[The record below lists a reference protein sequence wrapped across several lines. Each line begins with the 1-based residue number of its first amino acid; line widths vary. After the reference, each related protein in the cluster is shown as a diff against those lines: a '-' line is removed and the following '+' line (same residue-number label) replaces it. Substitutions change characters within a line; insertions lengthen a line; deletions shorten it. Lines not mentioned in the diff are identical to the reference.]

1 MDSSNYVY
9 IQQTENTSLF
19 RCVAVFKT
27 QTQVGQHKRLWYL
40 SHWRAAMALTSL
52 SIRAAPP
59 EPSLLAFTKYGTKV
73 SQHKRFWSL
82 IALMSSDGSYE
93 PKHLHSFASVLAFC
107 IHKVW
112 YSSNKHKRASTK
124 RFWYSSH
131 QGAARAHASIGIMQS
146 SQSLRFTHAQGME
159 VEEGSDKAFRPPT
172 H

>member
-9 IQQTENTSLF
+9 IQQTENTGLF
-19 RCVAVFKT
+19 GCVAVIKT
-27 QTQVGQHKRLWYL
+27 QTQVGQHKRVWYL

-52 SIRAAPP
+52 SIRAALP
-59 EPSLLAFTKYGTKV
+59 EPSLLLFTKYGTKV

-93 PKHLHSFASVLAFC
+93 PKHLHSFASAFAFC

-124 RFWYSSH
+124 IFWYSSH
-131 QGAARAHASIGIMQS
+131 FSEQRWLIRA
-146 SQSLRFTHAQGME
+146 
-159 VEEGSDKAFRPPT
+159 
-172 H
+172 